1 MQVSLEQFLKST
13 AHFQQRDNEATTAGT
28 LATFS
33 VFFDVID
40 TNKNGVI
47 SLKEFEVYFDAM
59 GVGKQYAKASFDAI
73 DTNGDG
79 SITRDEFVASV
90 FEFFVNTD
98 PAHPSKLFF
107 GPLVD

>member
-1 MQVSLEQFLKST
+1 MSLEQFLKSA
-13 AHFQQRDNEATTAGT
+13 AHFQQRDNEAATADCMANF
-28 LATFS
+28 L
-33 VFFDVID
+33 VFFDAID

-59 GVGKQYAKASFDAI
+59 GVGKQHAKASFDAI
-73 DTNGDG
+73 DTNSDG
-79 SITRDEFVASV
+79 SITRDEFVATV
-90 FEFFVNTD
+90 LEFFVNTD